1 MSTELL
7 IIVGFA
13 TVLPATLFLL
23 ETVLKYFIMEFKTD
37 NNYKSSR
44 NDRIV
49 FVKWVPEYEVGIK
62 LIDAQ
67 HRELVSLTN
76 DLYRACVATDNSIG
90 TVFKECMS
98 KMVEYVRF
106 HFQAENELLKR
117 LGYPDYQAH
126 RKEHE
131 TLIQKILEAAKDYD
145 KGNKLVP
152 NHFVRTLK
160 DWVFSHIAVT
170 DQRYAIYVSELK
182 KKGLI
187 ADI

>member
-1 MSTELL
+1 MN
-7 IIVGFA
+7 VKPG
-13 TVLPATLFLL
+13 
-23 ETVLKYFIMEFKTD
+23 
-37 NNYKSSR
+37 NNYNSSG

-49 FVKWVPEYEVGIK
+49 FVKWIPEYEVGIK

-67 HRELVSLTN
+67 HRELVSLAN

-90 TVFKECMS
+90 AVFKEAMS

-106 HFQAENELLKR
+106 HFQAENVLLER
-117 LGYPDYQAH
+117 IGYPDYQAH

-131 TLIQKILEAAKDYD
+131 TLIKKILEAAKEYD

-170 DQRYAIYVSELK
+170 DQRFAIYVSELK

-187 ADI
+187 TDQQLQ